1 VTAPQHVARWRS
13 RRAGDPAVRRRP
25 QGEGGTILLVVLG
38 FTALLLVLVAV
49 VVDVSAVIL
58 AKRGAASAA
67 DGAAIAASQQLDQS
81 AVYANGL
88 GEAIPLSLDAV
99 QQVVAVYASR
109 AAEGQHGLEMTA
121 GLDATQTTAT
131 VTARREV
138 RLPFAGWLG
147 IGSVTVTAVAHARA
161 PLVAP

>member
-1 VTAPQHVARWRS
+1 VKRV
-13 RRAGDPAVRRRP
+13 RP
-25 QGEGGTILLVVLG
+25 QGDDGTILVLVLG

-88 GEAIPLSLDAV
+88 GDAIPLSPDDV
-99 QQVVAVYASR
+99 RQVVGVYAER
-109 AAEGQHGLEMTA
+109 AAEAQSGLELLPT
-121 GLDATQTTAT
+121 LDNTQTTVT

-138 RLPFAGWLG
+138 RLPFSGWLG

>member
-1 VTAPQHVARWRS
+1 MM
-13 RRAGDPAVRRRP
+13 RRRP
-25 QGEGGTILLVVLG
+25 AGDDGTILLLVLG
-38 FTALLLVLVAV
+38 LAALLLMLVAV

-67 DGAAIAASQQLDQS
+67 DGAAIAASQQLDQA

-88 GEAIPLSLDAV
+88 GEAIPLSLEDV
-99 QQVVAVYASR
+99 QHVVAVYGAR
-109 AAEGQHGLEMTA
+109 AAEAQEGLELAA
-121 GLDATQTTAT
+121 GLDAAQTTAT

-138 RLPFAGWLG
+138 RLPFCGWLG

-161 PLVAP
+161 PLITP

>member
-1 VTAPQHVARWRS
+1 M
-13 RRAGDPAVRRRP
+13 RRARP
-25 QGEGGTILLVVLG
+25 QGDDGTILLLVLG

-67 DGAAIAASQQLDQS
+67 DGAAIAASQQLDRE

-88 GEAIPLSLDAV
+88 GEAIPLSPDDV
-99 QQVVAVYASR
+99 RQVVAVYAER
-109 AAEGQHGLEMTA
+109 AAEAQQGLELA
-121 GLDATQTTAT
+121 ADLDAAQTTAT
-131 VTARREV
+131 ITARREV
-138 RLPFAGWLG
+138 RLPFSGWLG

-161 PLVAP
+161 PVLTP

>member
-1 VTAPQHVARWRS
+1 
-13 RRAGDPAVRRRP
+13 VRRRP
-25 QGEGGTILLVVLG
+25 EGDDGTILVLVLG
-38 FTALLLVLVAV
+38 FAALLLVLVAI

-67 DGAAIAASQQLDQS
+67 DGAAVAAAQQLDQN

-88 GEAIPLSLDAV
+88 DDAIPLSLDDV
-99 QQVVAVYASR
+99 VQVVSTYAAR
-109 AAEGQHGLEMTA
+109 AAEGQKGLQLVA
-121 GLDATQTTAT
+121 GLDDTHTTAT
-131 VTARREV
+131 VTATREV
-138 RLPFAGWLG
+138 RLPFSGWLG

>member
-1 VTAPQHVARWRS
+1 VK
-13 RRAGDPAVRRRP
+13 RRRP
-25 QGEGGTILLVVLG
+25 QGDDGTILLLVLG

-67 DGAAIAASQQLDQS
+67 DGAAIAASQQLDQE

-88 GEAIPLSLDAV
+88 SDAIPLSLDDV
-99 QQVVAVYASR
+99 RNVVAVYATR
-109 AAEGQHGLEMTA
+109 AAEGQQGLELVA
-121 GLDATQTTAT
+121 DLDATQTTAT

-138 RLPFAGWLG
+138 RLPFSGWLG
-147 IGSVTVTAVAHARA
+147 IGSVTVTAVAHAHA
-161 PLVAP
+161 PLVIP

>member
-1 VTAPQHVARWRS
+1 VT
-13 RRAGDPAVRRRP
+13 RARP
-25 QGEGGTILLVVLG
+25 QGDDGTILVLVLG

-88 GEAIPLSLDAV
+88 GDAIPLSPDEV
-99 QQVVAVYASR
+99 QQVVAVYGER
-109 AAEGQHGLEMTA
+109 AAQAQKGLELSA
-121 GLDATQTTAT
+121 DLDATQTTAT

-138 RLPFAGWLG
+138 RLPFSGWLG

-161 PLVAP
+161 PLIAP

>member
-1 VTAPQHVARWRS
+1 VS
-13 RRAGDPAVRRRP
+13 RQRP
-25 QGEGGTILLVVLG
+25 QGDDGTILLLVLG
-38 FTALLLVLVAV
+38 FTALLLVLVAI

-88 GEAIPLSLDAV
+88 GEAIPLSLDEV
-99 QQVVAVYASR
+99 QQVVAVYGAR
-109 AAEGQHGLEMTA
+109 AAEGQKGLELTA

-138 RLPFAGWLG
+138 RLPFGGWLG

-161 PLVAP
+161 PLLAP